1 MRSQSKYFQSRCT
14 CVTNEFQGQIFR
26 KQATHDFS
34 DAEPDDDAWE
44 EPELPDED
52 PVELELVLVL
62 AVKLNCAD

>member
-1 MRSQSKYFQSRCT
+1 MSFK
-14 CVTNEFQGQIFR
+14 GQIFR